1 MRKYL
6 LLLSAACFLSAAAFG
21 QGRDC
26 FAEIKQ
32 DPNKAGTV
40 FYMYNHDDIPAF
52 AKPPRGYKA
61 FYISHYGRH
70 GARNH
75 TSEADFDAMKRLM
88 DTASERGKLT
98 ARGKDLKARFDKIY
112 PILHGCASDLCDRGF
127 EQQYKIAHNMY
138 RNYPRLFRGKAKID
152 AVSTTVPRCILTMSA
167 FTDQMLRE
175 NPGLTIYKQA
185 SNSTMSYLNPFSL
198 YNKDVKPTDEGY
210 NNKSAYWQKDFQAL
224 CKRLLTP
231 EKVFAPLL
239 TDLSLLDEV
248 WDPLHLE
255 RAFYAITASLQCN
268 GLVNDNLWEFIPYEE
283 QCMLHECYN
292 FRFYAS
298 KGADTLYQ
306 KGRQWAFVWT
316 TMQDFIDKADED
328 LATGNYAARLR
339 FGHDIIVMSLL
350 ALLDIDGYNIPAG
363 SIEDVKN
370 VFRAYDF
377 PMSLNVQFV
386 FYKNRAG
393 DVLMRMMYNERDM
406 ALPIA
411 DCGTPYYYRWD
422 DLRAFALKRID
433 VAHSIIAS
441 TQAPPKLK

>member
-1 MRKYL
+1 
-6 LLLSAACFLSAAAFG
+6 
-21 QGRDC
+21 
-26 FAEIKQ
+26 
-32 DPNKAGTV
+32 
-40 FYMYNHDDIPAF
+40 
-52 AKPPRGYKA
+52 
-61 FYISHYGRH
+61 
-70 GARNH
+70 
-75 TSEADFDAMKRLM
+75 
-88 DTASERGKLT
+88 
-98 ARGKDLKARFDKIY
+98 
-112 PILHGCASDLCDRGF
+112 
-127 EQQYKIAHNMY
+127 
-138 RNYPRLFRGKAKID
+138 
-152 AVSTTVPRCILTMSA
+152 
-167 FTDQMLRE
+167 
-175 NPGLTIYKQA
+175 
-185 SNSTMSYLNPFSL
+185 
-198 YNKDVKPTDEGY
+198 
-210 NNKSAYWQKDFQAL
+210 
-224 CKRLLTP
+224 
-231 EKVFAPLL
+231 
-239 TDLSLLDEV
+239 
-248 WDPLHLE
+248 
-255 RAFYAITASLQCN
+255 
-268 GLVNDNLWEFIPYEE
+268 
-283 QCMLHECYN
+283 MLHECYN

-393 DVLMRMMYNERDM
+393 DVLVRMMYNERDM